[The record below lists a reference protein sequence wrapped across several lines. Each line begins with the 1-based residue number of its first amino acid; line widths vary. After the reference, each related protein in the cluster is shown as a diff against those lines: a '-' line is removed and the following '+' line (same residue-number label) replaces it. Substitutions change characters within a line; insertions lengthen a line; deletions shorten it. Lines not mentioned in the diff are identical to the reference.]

1 MAEKKALSVPPEA
14 RRGWIHAAGAS
25 LSIGQ
30 QCALVG
36 LARSTYYYE
45 PVPEHDENLALMRL
59 LDELYLQRPFYGV
72 PRMTDW
78 LQTLGH
84 AVNHKRVARLMRVM
98 GLQAVVPGPH
108 TSRRQ
113 PEHRVYPYL
122 LRTLEV
128 GRPNQVWCADITYVP
143 MRRGFLYLVAVLD
156 WYSRYVLAWALSNTL
171 DARFCLEAVDQALGI
186 GRPEIFNTDQGAQF
200 TSDEFTGRLEGARI
214 RISMDGRGRALDNIF
229 VERLWRS
236 VKYEEVYLR
245 DYADGAEVWHGLHR
259 YFTFYNTAR
268 RHQSLGR
275 RTPAEVHFG

>member
-1 MAEKKALSVPPEA
+1 MAQKKAVSVPPEA
-14 RRGWIHAAGAS
+14 RCGWIHADATS

-30 QCALVG
+30 QCALAG

-45 PVPEHDENLALMRL
+45 PVPERAENLALMCVIDR
-59 LDELYLQRPFYGV
+59 LYLQRPFYGV

-78 LQTLGH
+78 LRTLGH
-84 AVNHKRVARLMRVM
+84 TVNHKRVARLMRVM

-108 TSRRQ
+108 TSRPQ
-113 PEHRVYPYL
+113 PAHRTYPYL
-122 LRTLEV
+122 LHQLAV
-128 GRPNQVWCADITYVP
+128 VRPNQVWCADITYVP
-143 MRRGFLYLVAVLD
+143 LRRGFLYLVAVLD

-171 DARFCLEAVDQALGI
+171 DMLFCVEAVEQALGS
-186 GRPEIFNTDQGAQF
+186 GQPEIFNTDQGAQF
-200 TSDEFTGRLEGARI
+200 TSEAFTRRLEGAGI

-236 VKYEEVYLR
+236 VKYEEIYLR
-245 DYADGAEVWHGLHR
+245 DYADGADAWQGLQR
-259 YFTFYNTAR
+259 YFAFYNTER